1 MAVVTIENI
10 SEKAIFGAI
19 HFLVLF
25 CFVAGIGFLAKG
37 NDSIVAGCGLFISM
51 FFTLGTMLFIEF
63 TKFVEFKSTTNSN
76 GRGSGNENG
85 SVSGS
90 QNSAPSTSPV

>member
-25 CFVAGIGFLAKG
+25 CFVGGIGYLAKG
-37 NDSIVAGCGLFISM
+37 PESIVVGCALFISM
-51 FFTLGTMLFIEF
+51 ILTLGVMLFIEF
-63 TKFVEFKSTTNSN
+63 TKFVEFKSTNKT
-76 GRGSGNENG
+76 GSG
-85 SVSGS
+85 SGS
-90 QNSAPSTSPV
+90 QDSSSPSTSPV